1 MESKLVNLLDI
12 LYRAAPKEHNKFG
25 FESEF
30 QSRVRASLNSR
41 DLKSFISKLIRK
53 LGIKIDSIY
62 TKENEDLFDFSD
74 LDEKEAI
81 AYLRENLEYVLVLG
95 KIKREQERELRKTK
109 YEQKN
114 LFEGDEK

>member
-1 MESKLVNLLDI
+1 MESKLVNLLDV

-62 TKENEDLFDFSD
+62 TKENLFDFSD
-74 LDEKEAI
+74 LNEKEAI
-81 AYLRENLEYVLVLG
+81 TYLRENLEYVLVLG